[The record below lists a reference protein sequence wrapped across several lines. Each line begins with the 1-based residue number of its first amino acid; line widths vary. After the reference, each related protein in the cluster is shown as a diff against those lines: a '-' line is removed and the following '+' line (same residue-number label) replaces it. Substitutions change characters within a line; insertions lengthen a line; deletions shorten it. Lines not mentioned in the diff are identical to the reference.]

1 MHHWIHVLIIF
12 LIKFTTKGAVFAKNK
27 EIVRNVWSVLI
38 MLLIFVIT
46 ATMQKCLVTVVNVN
60 RYLKISSVI
69 WNI

>member
-1 MHHWIHVLIIF
+1 MHHWIHVLINF